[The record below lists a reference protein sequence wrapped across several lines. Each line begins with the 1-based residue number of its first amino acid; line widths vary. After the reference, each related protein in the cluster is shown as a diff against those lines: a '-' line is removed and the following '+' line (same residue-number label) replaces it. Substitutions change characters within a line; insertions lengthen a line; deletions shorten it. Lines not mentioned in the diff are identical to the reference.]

1 MECTEKYISDIE
13 LLFQEWKNKA
23 PSDDINH
30 SKNVFI
36 RDGIVCPEQWFS
48 QKVRPLFLLKE
59 AYHGTGD
66 WDLIKDHLL
75 TKEKM
80 GKHITWKRVS
90 QWTQGLLHTST
101 TYLCPFRDEA
111 AMYYFG
117 NELLR
122 QIAVVNVKKSDG
134 AKDSKKDNI
143 LQYAQCDCTE
153 LRREIELIDP
163 TIIVCGYTITSLNII
178 LGYNI
183 KDRQNSNL
191 YYFTRLNGHDVIVLD
206 YYHPSNRYPDIMNY
220 YGLIGSYQQALIC
233 QEKGCVQGDLY

>member
-13 LLFQEWKNKA
+13 LLFQEWKKKA

-36 RDGIVCPEQWFS
+36 RDGIVCPEQWFP

-111 AMYYFG
+111 AMHYFG
-117 NELLR
+117 NEQLR

-233 QEKGCVQGDLY
+233 QSKGVCSK

>member
-1 MECTEKYISDIE
+1 MEHTEKYISDIE

-75 TKEKM
+75 TEEKM

-111 AMYYFG
+111 AMHYFG
-117 NELLR
+117 NEQLR

-134 AKDSKKDNI
+134 AKDSKKTIFCNMHSAI
-143 LQYAQCDCTE
+143 AQNCA
-153 LRREIELIDP
+153 
-163 TIIVCGYTITSLNII
+163 V
-178 LGYNI
+178 
-183 KDRQNSNL
+183 KSN
-191 YYFTRLNGHDVIVLD
+191 
-206 YYHPSNRYPDIMNY
+206 
-220 YGLIGSYQQALIC
+220 
-233 QEKGCVQGDLY
+233 

>member
-1 MECTEKYISDIE
+1 MQINISPM
-13 LLFQEWKNKA
+13 LNCYFKNGKNKA

-30 SKNVFI
+30 SQNVFI

-111 AMYYFG
+111 AMHYFG
-117 NELLR
+117 NGQLR

-134 AKDSKKDNI
+134 AKDSEKDNI
-143 LQYAQCDCTE
+143 LQYAQYDCTE

-163 TIIVCGYTITSLNII
+163 TIIVCGYTITSLNVIM
-178 LGYNI
+178 GHNI

-191 YYFTRLNGHDVIVLD
+191 YYFTRPEWSRCHCAGLLSSIKSL
-206 YYHPSNRYPDIMNY
+206 SRYNELLWADRKLSASTYMSRK
-220 YGLIGSYQQALIC
+220 GLCA
-233 QEKGCVQGDLY
+233 K